1 MAKKPAPLSENE
13 TQLDLGHFSL
23 QFSDTKTQKQADV
36 NKIFTRNYDA
46 ITGTEAGEEPLTGM
60 LRAAAKKH
68 GYTFYE
74 YKSNWVAINRSI
86 CKRLSYRK
94 GAQTIIDND
103 LVVGPGHDSNIVWG
117 TFTHKDPGVGR
128 ISILCS
134 HYPTK
139 GRPDAKDAA
148 RRVNIRWTKK
158 LALAV
163 GAKARVL
170 GKGVDLVFYQGDQNI
185 DDAVADT
192 FFGAPLTSAQDEL
205 DQHEKTHWA
214 QIDVSASFNG
224 DGRVRALYVRALDD
238 KELHMFSDHYP
249 LEAGYAI
256 RKFKKTK

>member
-1 MAKKPAPLSENE
+1 MVQKSKPLGLNE
-13 TQLDLGHFSL
+13 ILLNTAHFSL
-23 QFSDTKTQKQADV
+23 QFSDTKAQKQADV
-36 NKIFTRNYDA
+36 NKIFTRNYDV

-60 LRAAAKKH
+60 LRAEAKKH

-74 YKSNWVAINRSI
+74 YKSNWVSIKRSI
-86 CKRLSYRK
+86 CKPLSYRK
-94 GAQTIIDND
+94 GAETVIDND
-103 LVVGPGHDSNIVWG
+103 LVVGPGHDSNIVWA

-128 ISILCS
+128 ITMMCS

-139 GRPDAKDAA
+139 GRPDAKQAD
-148 RRVNIRWTKK
+148 RRVNVRWTKK
-158 LALAV
+158 LALAI
-163 GAKARVL
+163 GAKGRVL
-170 GKGVDLVFYQGDQNI
+170 GKGVDLCFYQGDQNI

-192 FFGAPLTSAQDEL
+192 FFGAPFTSAQDEL

-238 KELHMFSDHYP
+238 KEQHMFTDHHP

-256 RKFKKTK
+256 RKLRTK